1 MKQIPS
7 VKRVVRSGLA
17 ALIIGLFACVTSC
30 STTRRLG
37 PDDVLYTGVKKVEYV
52 MPDSQGK
59 LPSAVTSDIFNVIN
73 VKPNN
78 VLYSPY
84 YRWPFPL
91 GLWVYNNWPN
101 PEKGLRHWLYE
112 KLVAE
117 PVLISDVRPEVRVH
131 MIDQMLDN
139 NGYFSGRA
147 SYELVKGKNPK
158 KARILYRVVPGPEYP
173 LDTIEFLP
181 DTSAICH
188 MIDSVARRLP
198 YLRRGNRYSVD
209 SLSAVR
215 VNVANSLRNHGYYFF
230 RPEFIEYLAD
240 SVMKPGSIALRMT
253 LSPKIPSFALRAY
266 RTGRVTTTIHRNQ
279 GGGTPDTVWTTRGD
293 VIKMMPMRLRDNLI
307 PSCITFRE
315 GRRFSVR
322 EMNRTQTYLSRLG
335 IFSGIEINPVPDSIR
350 PDVLNVNIDC
360 TFDKPLE
367 ASIEVNVTSK
377 SNSYLGPG
385 VDLGVTNKNI
395 FGGGEQLSVDLRG
408 SYEWQT
414 GHGRNSVFNS
424 YEVGL
429 NASLAFPRLLAP
441 RFVPRTRRELNWT
454 RINLGADLLNRPH
467 YFNMAQFNMGITYD
481 WRATR
486 HVTNSLT
493 LFKLTYTKL
502 IRSTTEFDSIMDAN
516 QAIAQSFR
524 SQFIPQ
530 MGFSYVYDREIN
542 RDNQINW
549 QFSVLEAGNVFW
561 AIYRACGKKG
571 EKKLFGT
578 PFSQFVKGQT
588 QLVWN
593 RRLGS
598 GDHWLV
604 SRVAVGAAHAYGN
617 ATQVP
622 YAEQF
627 YCGGANSVRAFTVRS
642 IGPGSYRVPD
652 DQINGYFDQTGTFK
666 FEFNVEYRF
675 PLFGPLHGA
684 VFFDSGNVWLLKN
697 DPERPGGQLKG
708 RSFLRDL
715 ATGTGVGL
723 RVDIG
728 MLVVRGDLGIGIHA
742 PYHTSRRGYYNIPHF
757 KDGLAF
763 HLAIGYPF

>member
-1 MKQIPS
+1 MKRTFAFDKFI
-7 VKRVVRSGLA
+7 KCAFALAFILGLA
-17 ALIIGLFACVTSC
+17 TSC

-37 PDDVLYTGVKKVEYV
+37 PDDVLYTGVKKIDYQV
-52 MPDSQGK
+52 PDSVK
-59 LPSAVTSDIFNVIN
+59 LPASVTSDIFDVVN

-78 VLYSPY
+78 SLYSPY
-84 YRWPFPL
+84 VRWPFPL

-101 PEKGLRHWLYE
+101 PKKGLRHWLYE

-139 NGYFSGRA
+139 NGYFSGSA

-158 KARILYRVVPGPEYP
+158 KARILYKITPGPAYP
-173 LDTIEFLP
+173 IDTIELLP
-181 DTSAICH
+181 DTCRLYH
-188 MIDSVARRLP
+188 EIDSLARKQT
-198 YLRRGNRYSVD
+198 YLQPGSRYCVD
-209 SLSAVR
+209 SLAAVR
-215 VNVANSLRNHGYYFF
+215 VNIANALRNRGYYFF
-230 RPEFIEYLAD
+230 RPEYIEYLAD
-240 SVMKPGSIALRMT
+240 STLNKGSIAMRMAVASNLPQMALQRFVT
-253 LSPKIPSFALRAY
+253 GKI
-266 RTGRVTTTIHRNQ
+266 TTVVHRNE
-279 GGGTPDTVWTTRGD
+279 GGGTPDTIQTSKGTLV
-293 VIKMMPMRLRDNLI
+293 KMLPMRLRDHLI

-322 EMNRTQTYLSRLG
+322 DMNRTQTYLSRLG
-335 IFSGIEINPVPDSIR
+335 IFNGIEINAIPDSTQKG
-350 PDVLNVNIDC
+350 VLNVEIDC

-367 ASIEVNVTSK
+367 ASVEVNVTSK

-385 VDLGVTNKNI
+385 VDLRLTNKNL
-395 FGGGEQLSVDLRG
+395 FGGGEQLSLDLRG

-429 NASLAFPRLLAP
+429 TSTLAFPRLLAP

-454 RINLGADLLNRPH
+454 RISLGADLLNRPH
-467 YFNMAQFNMGITYD
+467 YFNMAQFNTGITYD

-502 IRSTTEFDSIMDAN
+502 MRTTAEFDSIMDAN
-516 QAIAQSFR
+516 RAIAQSFR

-530 MGFSYVYDREIN
+530 MSFSYVYDRDID

-549 QFSVLEAGNVFW
+549 QFSVIEAGNVFW
-561 AIYRACGKKG
+561 GIYELCGKKG
-571 EKKLFGT
+571 EKTLFGT

-588 QLVWN
+588 QLVYN

-604 SRVAVGAAHAYGN
+604 TRAAVGAAHAYGN
-617 ATQVP
+617 SSVVP

-642 IGPGSYRVPD
+642 IGPGSYRVPE

-675 PLFGPLHGA
+675 PIMGPLHGA

-697 DPERPGGQLKG
+697 DPDRPGGQLKG
-708 RSFLRDL
+708 STFLKDL

-742 PYHTSRRGYYNIPHF
+742 PYNTGKRGYYNIPKF